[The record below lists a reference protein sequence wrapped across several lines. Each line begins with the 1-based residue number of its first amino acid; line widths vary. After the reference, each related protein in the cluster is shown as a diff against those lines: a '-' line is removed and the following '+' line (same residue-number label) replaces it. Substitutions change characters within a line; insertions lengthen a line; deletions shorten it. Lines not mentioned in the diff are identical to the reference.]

1 VKRLFKHVLP
11 VLVSAALL
19 SFGARSADA
28 SIVERVVAVVGER
41 PILLSDLR
49 KRAHPFLI
57 HIYATTQNPTQ
68 QAAQETDMFRELLDR
83 MIDDRLEEQAADKAH
98 LNVTT
103 EEIDRGL
110 KNKAD
115 SINLAVRELLSEAK
129 RQGLTEQD
137 YRDEIR
143 RQVLEGKLV
152 QLRVLSRV
160 RVTEED
166 AHAAYGHWLKDMGTE
181 TLADVR
187 ILAMRIDAGS
197 TEAQIKARE
206 QLAQTIVLQARSGVD
221 FCKLVKENS
230 DDMQTKQTCGSRG
243 PQPLSALLPA
253 LQDTVRQMKTG
264 ETADPIRYGNDAMI
278 VVQLAKAPSVPKF
291 EEVKAAMQERAVAE
305 ALERQRKLW
314 LAELRRTVYV
324 DIRL

>member
-1 VKRLFKHVLP
+1 VKRLFKRVLP
-11 VLVSAALL
+11 VVISTALL
-19 SFGARSADA
+19 ALGARAAEA
-28 SIVERVVAVVGER
+28 SIIERVVAVVGER

-49 KRAHPFLI
+49 KRAHPFLV
-57 HIYATTQNPTQ
+57 HIYTTTQNPTQ

-83 MIDDRLEEQAADKAH
+83 MIDDRLEESAADKAH
-98 LNVTT
+98 VNVTT

-115 SINLAVRELLSEAK
+115 SINLSVRELLVEAK

-160 RVTEED
+160 RVTDED
-166 AHAAYGHWLKDMGTE
+166 AHAAYGHWLRDMGSE

-187 ILAMRIDAGS
+187 ILAMRIDPGS
-197 TEAQIKARE
+197 TDAQIKVRE
-206 QLAQTIVLQARSGVD
+206 QLAQSIVLQARSGTD
-221 FCKLVKENS
+221 YCGLVKQYS
-230 DDMQTKQTCGSRG
+230 DDPQTKNTCGSRG
-243 PQPLSALLPA
+243 PQPLSALIPA
-253 LQDTVRQMKTG
+253 LLDLVKTMKTG
-264 ETADPIRYGNDAMI
+264 EVSEPIRIGNDAI
-278 VVQLAKAPSVPKF
+278 LVVQLAKAPSVPKF

-314 LAELRRTVYV
+314 LGELRRSVYV

>member
-1 VKRLFKHVLP
+1 
-11 VLVSAALL
+11 
-19 SFGARSADA
+19 
-28 SIVERVVAVVGER
+28 
-41 PILLSDLR
+41 
-49 KRAHPFLI
+49 
-57 HIYATTQNPTQ
+57 QNPTQ

-83 MIDDRLEEQAADKAH
+83 MIDDRLEESAADKAH
-98 LNVTT
+98 VNVTT

-115 SINLAVRELLSEAK
+115 SINLSVRELLVEAK

-166 AHAAYGHWLKDMGTE
+166 AHAAYGHWLRDMGSE

-187 ILAMRIDAGS
+187 ILAMRIEPGS
-197 TEAQIKARE
+197 TDAQIKVRE
-206 QLAQTIVLQARSGVD
+206 QLAQTIVLQARSGID

-230 DDMQTKQTCGSRG
+230 DDVQTKQTCGSRG
-243 PQPLSALLPA
+243 PQPLSALIPA
-253 LQDTVRQMKTG
+253 LLEMVKTMKAG
-264 ETADPIRYGNDAMI
+264 ETADPVRIGNDAML